1 MQKII
6 DDLKQ
11 SQYSVVH
18 DFLTEDECE
27 QIQEIMDDA
36 LEDEEYENGVVFRS
50 IPKAFLT
57 VMRSSATKKILE
69 LTDKSLQNEIV
80 KCQSDDYIEDL
91 HIVYKIGFEIFEP
104 GSSNE
109 RKSYIDRFKD
119 SVSLKLF
126 ISDGDFQVYCGDQLL
141 TVSSGGLATYADRL
155 SSTSQVVNS
164 GTENL
169 YVVTISIKTEMVN
182 PKIVHNASDSK
193 VGVIIDCKDTESP
206 SELSALEYGL
216 ANFTRQQLVKN
227 GFNNITA
234 FISRKDF
241 DTCVQTLK
249 DAGVEKA
256 FYIFAGTIVDQNTY
270 EKVKYTSKLT
280 AWKEGDIVYRRYL
293 IFDVSKYDYFQIKGE
308 FLSNVIDDITNV
320 SPEHYGIYYLQPDTY
335 TYEFLEDIFNGLVP
349 DIKKLGNASQL
360 EIFEAEKIISGI
372 SDIVLNTV

>member
-1 MQKII
+1 MQQII

-11 SQYSVVH
+11 SQYSVVQ

-27 QIQEIMDDA
+27 QIQEILDDA
-36 LEDEEYENGVVFRS
+36 LEDEDYENGVVFRS

-57 VMRSSATKKILE
+57 VMRSPATRKILD
-69 LTDKSLQNEIV
+69 LTDRAFQREIV
-80 KCQSDDYIEDL
+80 ECQSDDYIEDL

-104 GSSNE
+104 GSNNE

-119 SVSLKLF
+119 SISLKLF
-126 ISDGDFQVYCGDQLL
+126 ISDDDFAVYCGDQLL
-141 TVSSGGLATYADRL
+141 QVNSGGLTTYADRL
-155 SSTSQVVNS
+155 NTTTQVVNTGS
-164 GTENL
+164 EKL
-169 YVVTISIKTEMVN
+169 YVITVAIKTEMVN

-256 FYIFAGTIVDQNTY
+256 FYIFAGTIVEPDTY
-270 EKVKYTSKLT
+270 DKVADTSTLT
-280 AWKEGDIVYRRYL
+280 AWKEGDVVYRRYL
-293 IFDVSKYDYFQIKGE
+293 IFDVANYNYFQIKGE
-308 FLSNVIDDITNV
+308 FLSNVIDDITCV
-320 SPEHYGIYYLQPDTY
+320 LPEYYGIYYLQPDTY
-335 TYEFLEDIFNGLVP
+335 TYEFLEDIFNGIVP
-349 DIKKLGNASQL
+349 DINKLGDASQL